1 MELPKATRV
10 KQAYQE
16 LKEAVL
22 QFRDKKLSQKE
33 LLSMAEKGEPL
44 DHDLPALPISSLRM
58 KEVEPLLGLKFMKEH
73 ASELRAQPPV
83 SLTEPYSI
91 FSFPKEKHMVLS

>member
-1 MELPKATRV
+1 MPFPKATRI

-33 LLSMAEKGEPL
+33 LVSLAKKSEPI
-44 DHDLPALPISSLRM
+44 DHDLPTLPISSLRT
-58 KEVEPLLGLKFMKEH
+58 KEVEPLLGLKFVEGH
-73 ASELRAQPPV
+73 ASELRAQPQV
-83 SLTEPYSI
+83 SLTEPYST
-91 FSFPKEKHMVLS
+91 FSFPKEKHMILS